1 MIIAIF
7 TSLDFVQ
14 LYSAFNSYL
23 TMHCIVS
30 NSKHI
35 DMSLVNTQNKSK

>member
-23 TMHCIVS
+23 RMHYIVS
-30 NSKHI
+30 NSTHI
-35 DMSLVNTQNKSK
+35 NIKNTQNKSK